1 VLVGSLLH
9 ACQAND
15 QHMLV
20 LLDSNN
26 MLMLGLIAAI
36 NKSLLGSTYTKIS
49 AYWAIMQQM
58 VLYWHKSLDFSIQ
71 LFVSYCLKPKQFIF
85 GAMTLMLAI
94 ILFLS

>member
-58 VLYWHKSLDFSIQ
+58 VLYAQKFGFLNSAFCVILSKTQTVYFWSNDLDACH
-71 LFVSYCLKPKQFIF
+71 Y
-85 GAMTLMLAI
+85 I
-94 ILFLS
+94 IS